1 MLTLKKMRMCLSD
14 KEQERAAIRGR
25 VAANMREARQFN
37 RMSVEDLSI
46 ELGVAWKTVMR
57 WEHRETD
64 ITLFDASRCAR
75 ALKIPLEQ
83 LLSE

>member
-1 MLTLKKMRMCLSD
+1 MPRKMKTYLSD

-25 VAANMREARQFN
+25 VAANIRQARKALKWS
-37 RMSVEDLSI
+37 MEKLCS
-46 ELGVAWKTVMR
+46 ELEVDWRTVVR
-57 WEHRETD
+57 WEHAEVD
-64 ITLFDASRCAR
+64 LTLFDASRCAK

>member
-1 MLTLKKMRMCLSD
+1 MPRKMKTYLSD

-25 VAANMREARQFN
+25 VAANIRQARQFN
-37 RMSVEDLSI
+37 RMTVEDLSI
-46 ELGVAWKTVMR
+46 ELDVAWKTVMR

-64 ITLFDASRCAR
+64 ITFFDACRCAK